1 MLRGEK
7 GQGVVESLL
16 VTILF
21 LTAVIF
27 AMVQLCMIGYGW
39 LRANDAAQAG
49 VRCAIVAKGATAS
62 SNEAKN
68 AAQYGITYCLGAG
81 LPAKATL
88 YDEPLGNLKDRA
100 GRSIR
105 MFSAH
110 AYYIQRL
117 MFASLLQPIA
127 GDKDPF
133 IKSRGLAGG
142 FYGGGVPMLDVSRK
156 YGVTGAAHCRMVK
169 SPDWEYYKKSWK
181 DGPEW

>member
-1 MLRGEK
+1 MNVKMKGEK

-68 AAQYGITYCLGAG
+68 AAQVWVLDFQQK
-81 LPAKATL
+81 PHFMM
-88 YDEPLGNLKDRA
+88 N
-100 GRSIR
+100 
-105 MFSAH
+105 
-110 AYYIQRL
+110 RL
-117 MFASLLQPIA
+117 EI
-127 GDKDPF
+127 
-133 IKSRGLAGG
+133 
-142 FYGGGVPMLDVSRK
+142 
-156 YGVTGAAHCRMVK
+156 
-169 SPDWEYYKKSWK
+169 
-181 DGPEW
+181 